1 MSQEN
6 HLVKITDFDTINS
19 SLSWL
24 LSDQSI
30 DEVRLRAERITIFF
44 VDRRAE
50 DDPRYNLCSA
60 LVIYGDW
67 TISGIE
73 GAESLKDVPGFEWA
87 EFGLLLGE
95 WIESA
100 LIKKDGSLQIRFQS
114 GIVLTVAGEHVNE
127 IEESWDLFTS
137 SDIYNAD
144 IYSHAIPQDNLIS
157 VDSTDGGVI
166 AFLQRDLII
175 TNKD

>member
-44 VDRRAE
+44 VDRRDE
-50 DDPRYNLCSA
+50 DDPRYNLSSA
-60 LVIYGDW
+60 LVIHGDS
-67 TISGIE
+67 TISGIKS
-73 GAESLKDVPGFEWA
+73 AESLQGMPWFEWA

-100 LIKKDGSLQIRFQS
+100 LIKPDGTLEIRFQS
-114 GIVLTVAGEHVNE
+114 GAILTVAGEQHGE
-127 IEESWDLFTS
+127 LEESWDLFTS
-137 SDIYNAD
+137 TDIYNTD
-144 IYSHAIPQDNLIS
+144 IYSHAMPTDNLIS
-157 VDSTDGGVI
+157 VDSADGAVI
-166 AFLQRDLII
+166 AFLQPNQII
-175 TNKD
+175 SNKD